1 MSLLPVLAVPGAT
14 RHFITADSRSMLDG
28 KPVDEMIV
36 WHPVVLSGISWR
48 NDKMACGNRNVF
60 DEWV

>member
-36 WHPVVLSGISWR
+36 WHPVVLSDISWR
-48 NDKMACGNRNVF
+48 NDKNGLRQ
-60 DEWV
+60 